1 MKNLFSKY
9 KLSFVALLVMAVAM
23 VSYFAFDFSAAVGV
37 TSAIGFFGAVL
48 FECGSENIGGFDGK
62 ILFYPDC
69 LVTEKPVLP
78 KRTLAAVLSDLV
90 TATGAFVMKDNHK
103 PIYIYCTEDTVG
115 YKVENQGD
123 TDGQSFKISGEFFH
137 PGNSKEVAAFARQV
151 NNMRGSLVLQD
162 RDGKQIVVF
171 NARIKP
177 SCDLGKA
184 AADRRGYSFTFEAS
198 SVAPVI
204 ELATPID
211 MDAVIAPDPEPAP
224 VVYTWTDATGVTL
237 FTTTVTPLV
246 VGVAASANGVFTLAN
261 GSVVTVEDLV
271 ITTIVPA

>member
-9 KLSFVALLVMAVAM
+9 RLSLLSLLAITVAVVAFFVCDFAIASAV
-23 VSYFAFDFSAAVGV
+23 STAA
-37 TSAIGFFGAVL
+37 FFGAVL
-48 FECGSENIGGFDGK
+48 FECGTENIGGFEGK

-69 LVTEKPVLP
+69 MTMEKPILP
-78 KRTLAAVLSDLV
+78 KRTIASVLSDLV

-103 PIYIYCTEDTVG
+103 PIYVYCTDDTVG

-162 RDGKQIVVF
+162 RDGKQFVVF

-184 AADRRGYSFTFEAS
+184 ASDKRGYSFTFEAS
-198 SVAPVI
+198 SVAPQI

-224 VVYTWTDATGVTL
+224 VPYIWTDATGVTL
-237 FTTTVTPLV
+237 FTTTVTPLA

-261 GSVVTVEDLV
+261 GSVVTVADLV

>member
-9 KLSFVALLVMAVAM
+9 RLALVSLLVITVALVSFFVFDVAAASM
-23 VSYFAFDFSAAVGV
+23 VS
-37 TSAIGFFGAVL
+37 TSVFFGAVL
-48 FECGSENIGGFDGK
+48 WECGAENIAGFEGK

-69 LVTEKPVLP
+69 ITVDKPVLP
-78 KRTLAAVLSDLV
+78 KRSAAATLKDLV
-90 TATGAFVMKDNHK
+90 TATGAFTLKDNHK
-103 PIYIYCTEDTVG
+103 PIYVYCTDDTVG
-115 YKVENQGD
+115 YKVENQGE

-137 PGNSKEVAAFARQV
+137 PGNSVEVAAYARQV

-162 RDGKQIVVF
+162 REGKQFVVF

-184 AADRRGYSFTFEAS
+184 PADRRGYSFTFEAS
-198 SVAPVI
+198 SVAPQI

-211 MDAVIAPDPEPAP
+211 MDAVIAPDPEEP
-224 VVYTWTDATGVTL
+224 VYTWTDATGVTL
-237 FTTTVTPLV
+237 FTTTVTPLA

-261 GSVVTVEDLV
+261 GSVVTVAELV